1 MQPEPHAFSRYQK
14 IVITLLALIQ
24 FTIILDFMVMAP
36 LGDWLMKDL
45 HLGTAQFGT
54 AVSAYAFSAGI
65 SGLLAAGFADKYDRK
80 KLLLF
85 FYAGFIL
92 GTVLCATAT
101 SYPMLLF
108 ARIVTGVFGGVLGSI
123 AMAIIADLFSFSQRG
138 RVMGFVQMSFAVSQ
152 VAGLPI
158 GLYLATKLGWHAPFV
173 MIVALSAATALFCLI
188 ALRPV
193 TRHLEVPVERN
204 PVRHLV
210 HTFTLRSYWLPYAV
224 TAALSIGGFLL
235 MPFSTAF
242 LINNV
247 HVRQEDLTVVYVC
260 MGISSMIMLPVIGR
274 IADKAG
280 KFPTFLVGSVIGAVM
295 IAIYTNLAPV
305 PLWVV
310 IAISAVMFASIMSRM
325 VPSQALMSAIPNMQD
340 RGAFMSVMS
349 SLQQVAGGVASLV
362 AGAVI
367 VQRPD
372 HSLVHFNTL
381 GYVGIGVMALCV
393 WGMYRL
399 SKRVAPKE
407 ATPAPVEVAELV

>member
-1 MQPEPHAFSRYQK
+1 MQPKPHAFSRYQK

-85 FYAGFIL
+85 FYAGFIV

-123 AMAIIADLFSFSQRG
+123 AMAIIADLFSFNQRG

-158 GLYLATKLGWHAPFV
+158 GLYLATKFSWHAPFV

-193 TRHLEVPVERN
+193 TRHLKVPAERN

-247 HVRQEDLTVVYVC
+247 HVRQEDLTIVYVC

-280 KFPTFLVGSVIGAVM
+280 KFPTFLVGSLLGAVM

-325 VPSQALMSAIPNMQD
+325 VPSQALMSAIPKMQD

-381 GYVGIGVMALCV
+381 GYVGICVMALCV

-407 ATPAPVEVAELV
+407 AAAPVEIPELV